1 MSAAGH
7 CLLLRYFRARKETGK
22 EAQETK
28 SQDQSV
34 CVFAT
39 VEKAE
44 KGALREQQALRAFSV
59 TIRTLLDTLDLTH
72 RYLNLDP
79 ENTGRSLAA

>member
-1 MSAAGH
+1 M
-7 CLLLRYFRARKETGK
+7 
-22 EAQETK
+22 
-28 SQDQSV
+28 
-34 CVFAT
+34 FAT